1 MFGNHEI
8 NNIIGN
14 KDFIEKYS
22 FPNTMQLQNYYR
34 NNNRVECFMRGN
46 EGYNL
51 MLEDGMYI
59 LFKINNN
66 LFVHGGPANNLNF
79 DEYNR
84 MNYII
89 NFKENTNIDKVISF
103 LAYAESPLWIRDFGE
118 YSLVNNRINN
128 NEEFCNQVK
137 RILTMIKG
145 NNYFN
150 DDIKTIRIIIGH
162 CVQSTSTISN
172 NNNITFSY
180 INKTKSNNIKEV
192 LEPKLEE
199 VIENNNNRFFPKKL
213 TLIDEYKNDYLKIN
227 NDNNNNNDN
236 IYDVKYRGKV
246 DLKKR
251 IVFGIT
257 MECDNDLNSADNYIY
272 KVDVG
277 SSRGF
282 DYYYLPKKNDISN
295 LNLSLEELENKY
307 FLSRTPQILEII
319 NNKPR
324 IIRSLVNNTIIHQ
337 PRRYYK
343 EHFKTNRK
351 IKKLKKLT
359 IFDLIIH
366 CLKKIFL
373 L

>member
-1 MFGNHEI
+1 
-8 NNIIGN
+8 
-14 KDFIEKYS
+14 
-22 FPNTMQLQNYYR
+22 
-34 NNNRVECFMRGN
+34 
-46 EGYNL
+46 
-51 MLEDGMYI
+51 MYI

-66 LFVHGGPANNLNF
+66 LFVHGGPTNNLNF
-79 DEYNR
+79 YDYNR

-89 NFKENTNIDKVISF
+89 NFKEYTNIDKIISF
-103 LAYAESPLWIRDFGE
+103 LANADSPLWIRDFGE
-118 YSLVNNRINN
+118 YSLLNNRINN

-137 RILTMIKG
+137 KILIMIKG
-145 NNYFN
+145 NNFFY
-150 DDIKTIRIIIGH
+150 DDIKTLRIIIGH
-162 CVQSTSTISN
+162 CVQSTSTVTN

-199 VIENNNNRFFPKKL
+199 VINNNNRFIPNKL
-213 TLIDEYKNDYLKIN
+213 NLIDEYKNDYLKL
-227 NDNNNNNDN
+227 NDNDKL
-236 IYDVKYRGKV
+236 YDVKYRGTV

-282 DYYYLPKKNDISN
+282 DYHYLPKKNDISN

-319 NNKPR
+319 NNKPK
-324 IIRSLVNNTIIHQ
+324 IIRSLVNNTTIHQ
-337 PRRYYK
+337 PRIYFK
-343 EHFKTNRK
+343 EHFKTKTKTK

-359 IFDLIIH
+359 IFDFIFH

>member
-1 MFGNHEI
+1 
-8 NNIIGN
+8 
-14 KDFIEKYS
+14 
-22 FPNTMQLQNYYR
+22 
-34 NNNRVECFMRGN
+34 
-46 EGYNL
+46 
-51 MLEDGMYI
+51 MYI

-66 LFVHGGPANNLNF
+66 LFVHGGPTNNLNF
-79 DEYNR
+79 YDYNR

-89 NFKENTNIDKVISF
+89 NFKEYTNIDKIISF
-103 LAYAESPLWIRDFGE
+103 LANADSPLWIRDFGE
-118 YSLVNNRINN
+118 YSLLNNRINN

-137 RILTMIKG
+137 KILIMIKG
-145 NNYFN
+145 NNFFY
-150 DDIKTIRIIIGH
+150 DDIKTLRIIIGH
-162 CVQSTSTISN
+162 CVQSTSTVTN

-199 VIENNNNRFFPKKL
+199 VINNNRFIPNKL
-213 TLIDEYKNDYLKIN
+213 NLIDEYKNDYLKL
-227 NDNNNNNDN
+227 NDNDKL
-236 IYDVKYRGKV
+236 YDVKYRGTV

-282 DYYYLPKKNDISN
+282 DYHYLPKKNDISN

-319 NNKPR
+319 NNKPK
-324 IIRSLVNNTIIHQ
+324 IIRSLVNNTTIHQ
-337 PRRYYK
+337 PRIYFK
-343 EHFKTNRK
+343 EHFKTKTKTK

-359 IFDLIIH
+359 IFDFIFY
-366 CLKKIFL
+366 CFKKIFL